1 MGRSDKRLL
10 LQLRSARKWLEKA
23 ETEFAKK
30 ADIRGELN
38 LMLAEAEMK
47 NMRKHHT
54 SAAYFKSY
62 GMYIVAAIVF
72 IGAGVGIRALSVA
85 PVPTVTSDIA
95 VQSLHKGAPS
105 PAAGETAERKE
116 SASLRG
122 QRNSVRATP
131 ALLRTVPSAA
141 SKTACVPEKIVTRTD
156 DNAAVLST
164 RQMQETVQAACRSLQ
179 STEIQNE

>member
-1 MGRSDKRLL
+1 
-10 LQLRSARKWLEKA
+10 
-23 ETEFAKK
+23 
-30 ADIRGELN
+30 
-38 LMLAEAEMK
+38 
-47 NMRKHHT
+47 
-54 SAAYFKSY
+54 
-62 GMYIVAAIVF
+62 MYIVAAIVF

-131 ALLRTVPSAA
+131 APLRTVPSAA